1 MSQLPFL
8 SHGFVTHLLFPPWFS
23 TERLL
28 LDLPQYDVVH
38 PTRVDARG
46 HFLSNFLSHHARRVQ
61 RREAPEG
68 SANMDRVFYQLWHS
82 NHSLRF
88 NLTLNTHLLAPGFLT
103 ERRYGGLEGAKMQ
116 TAASSQCHFLGEVWD
131 EDSVKGSAA
140 ISTCDGLVSTV
151 KFQWRFKKNDVK
163 IIGLNV
169 CFCLWGWLDVS
180 QCRSANAAQEVD
192 TWGLNEFSANI
203 HTLMEWQR
211 SRRQESKCHFI
222 PA

>member
-1 MSQLPFL
+1 MCSGPSAAGEYKRLIRHGWCGFLQSSAAALRAPFL
-8 SHGFVTHLLFPPWFS
+8 SHGFVTRLLFPPWFS

-68 SANMDRVFYQLWHS
+68 SANPDRVFYQLWHS
-82 NHSLRF
+82 ERSLRF

-103 ERRYGGLEGAKMQ
+103 ERRYGGLEGAKIHGA
-116 TAASSQCHFLGEVWD
+116 TSSQCHFLGEVWD
-131 EDSVKGSAA
+131 EDSVEGSAA

-151 KFQWRFKKNDVK
+151 KFH
-163 IIGLNV
+163 
-169 CFCLWGWLDVS
+169 
-180 QCRSANAAQEVD
+180 
-192 TWGLNEFSANI
+192 WGLE
-203 HTLMEWQR
+203 E
-211 SRRQESKCHFI
+211 K
-222 PA
+222 